1 MTDFDDLLAE
11 LAAEIDG
18 LSAPAG
24 AALFVGCCQAL
35 RVHYDR
41 WADHR
46 GTSAADVLDE
56 ALAAAR
62 TFATGG
68 QLDAGAPALLAR
80 VEEATP
86 EGDSP
91 DAYSSTFAQD
101 CWICGDVALRAAI
114 GQDGPPGYA
123 VEYALD
129 PIVITVTERLF
140 GVSQLG
146 SGPDEDAGIR
156 AILAE
161 SDVQAAVD
169 ACRTAI
175 AHLATHPAPT
185 DDDLATVAQQVT
197 PISPP

>member
-1 MTDFDDLLAE
+1 MTDFDDLLAD
-11 LAAEIDG
+11 LAGEIDR

-46 GTSAADVLDE
+46 GTSAAHVLDE

-62 TFATGG
+62 TVATGG
-68 QLDAGAPALLAR
+68 PLDAGAPALLAR

-91 DAYSSTFAQD
+91 DSYSSTFAQD
-101 CWICGDVALRAAI
+101 CWICGDVALRTAI

-123 VEYALD
+123 IEYALD
-129 PIVITVTERLF
+129 PIVVTATERLF

-146 SGPDEDAGIR
+146 SGPEEDAGVR

-161 SDVQAAVD
+161 PEVQAAVE
-169 ACRTAI
+169 ATRSAI
-175 AHLATHPAPT
+175 AHMAAHPAPT
-185 DDDLATVAQQVT
+185 DDDLANVIQQLT
-197 PISPP
+197 AISPP